1 MKNYETIEAQQTL
14 LKNAQQE
21 QKVSQQRAETAAIAA
36 RVKAESEAEIA
47 AIDLQRKVAEK
58 EAHKKMEDIENTIYM
73 ERARAKAD
81 ANHYSLMKTIEAEQ
95 AQLTPQYLQKLAIQS
110 FTQNTKIYFGESI
123 PKFISDNIT
132 DGLKKVT
139 GAIEQ
144 EKL

>member
-1 MKNYETIEAQQTL
+1 
-14 LKNAQQE
+14 
-21 QKVSQQRAETAAIAA
+21 
-36 RVKAESEAEIA
+36 
-47 AIDLQRKVAEK
+47 
-58 EAHKKMEDIENTIYM
+58 MEDIENTIYI
-73 ERARAKAD
+73 ERAKAKAD

-144 EKL
+144 EGL